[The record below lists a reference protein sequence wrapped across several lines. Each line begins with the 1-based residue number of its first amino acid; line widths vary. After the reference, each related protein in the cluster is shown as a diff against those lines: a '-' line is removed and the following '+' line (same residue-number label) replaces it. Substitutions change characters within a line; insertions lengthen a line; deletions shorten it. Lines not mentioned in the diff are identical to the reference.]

1 MEERDPGNA
10 PQVGDRLPY
19 IYVEGRTGK
28 QGERIEH
35 IDYVK
40 QKRLKPDTEF
50 YIRNQIQNPVAQLFA
65 LGIEQLDGYRQKEYK
80 QYPDLDEEEGTLKIL
95 EQKEKELDSML
106 FLGAQYLKKH
116 KTGPMDKF
124 MIFNKQTTI
133 Q

>member
-1 MEERDPGNA
+1 
-10 PQVGDRLPY
+10 
-19 IYVEGRTGK
+19 VEGRTGK